1 MARPTATSRTSVVC
15 RAISV
20 VGLVALYSDALL
32 RVIGK
37 LLAVRDPVAASAP
50 PHSTPLQRLVGEAGQ
65 QLPPPPPPLE
75 WTAAAQRREDA
86 AVQAAAA
93 GAASLE
99 QELGTAPAET
109 GVEEAIADEDEGGC
123 GAHRLLYGNMDADLA
138 PWHALG
144 LRLTAAEMSR
154 QVEHVRLHRGK
165 WNSWVSDTMTPILI
179 RDGKIYLSL
188 GPPLKDPTNYFWT
201 VLRDLQARARARAR
215 APPRGRA
222 LALAQAPAPAPAP
235 APALAP
241 ALAAAAAAAAARR
254 TAPDGTASSP
264 GAGASHAAAGHRVPP
279 QHGGHAC
286 GGGDAIGQALG
297 ARARALLLQARR
309 LPRPARARLLLA

>member
-1 MARPTATSRTSVVC
+1 M
-15 RAISV
+15 
-20 VGLVALYSDALL
+20 
-32 RVIGK
+32 
-37 LLAVRDPVAASAP
+37 
-50 PHSTPLQRLVGEAGQ
+50 
-65 QLPPPPPPLE
+65 
-75 WTAAAQRREDA
+75 
-86 AVQAAAA
+86 QAATA

-109 GVEEAIADEDEGGC
+109 GVEEAVADEDEGGC

-144 LRLTAAEMSR
+144 LRVTAAEMSR

-201 VLRDLQARARARAR
+201 VLRDLQARSRSRAR

-235 APALAP
+235 ALAP
-241 ALAAAAAAAAARR
+241 ALAAVAAAAAARR
-254 TAPDGTASSP
+254 TAPDGTAWPP
-264 GAGASHAAAGHRVPP
+264 GAGASHAAAGH
-279 QHGGHAC
+279 
-286 GGGDAIGQALG
+286 
-297 ARARALLLQARR
+297 
-309 LPRPARARLLLA
+309 

>member
-1 MARPTATSRTSVVC
+1 MVC
-15 RAISV
+15 RTISV
-20 VGLVALYSDALL
+20 VGLVALYSDAVV

-37 LLAVRDPVAASAP
+37 LLAVREPPAAASAP
-50 PHSTPLQRLVGEAGQ
+50 SHSTLLQRFVGEAGQ
-65 QLPPPPPPLE
+65 QLPPPLSTSMLSPPPPPTE
-75 WTAAAQRREDA
+75 WSAAAQRREDA
-86 AVQAAAA
+86 AVQAATA

-109 GVEEAIADEDEGGC
+109 GVEEAVADEDEGGC
-123 GAHRLLYGNMDADLA
+123 GAHRLLYGNMDADFA

-144 LRLTAAEMSR
+144 LRVTAAEMSR

-201 VLRDLQARARARAR
+201 VLRDLQARSRSRAR

-235 APALAP
+235 ALAP
-241 ALAAAAAAAAARR
+241 ALAAVAAAAAARR
-254 TAPDGTASSP
+254 TAPDGTAWPP
-264 GAGASHAAAGHRVPP
+264 GAGASHAAAGH
-279 QHGGHAC
+279 
-286 GGGDAIGQALG
+286 
-297 ARARALLLQARR
+297 
-309 LPRPARARLLLA
+309 